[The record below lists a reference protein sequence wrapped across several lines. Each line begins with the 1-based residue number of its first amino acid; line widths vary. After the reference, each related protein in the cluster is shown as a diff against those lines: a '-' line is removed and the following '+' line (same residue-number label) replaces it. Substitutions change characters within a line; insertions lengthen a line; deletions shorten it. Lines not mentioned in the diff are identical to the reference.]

1 MHLALPKNAF
11 TLDFQTLA
19 AENDGHRYLLVL
31 VDVLSRTVY
40 VEPVRKKATPDMKTA
55 FDVIFN
61 RMPMIP
67 HRLFTDQGKDENLI
81 IALGFFRFFLGT
93 EFTASNMKDYFR
105 SKRVD
110 YHPAS
115 AKHTKAATAE
125 RMIRCCKE

>member
-1 MHLALPKNAF
+1 MPTWQVFLHLALPKNGF

-67 HRLFTDQGKDENLI
+67 HRLFTDQGKDEN
-81 IALGFFRFFLGT
+81 
-93 EFTASNMKDYFR
+93 
-105 SKRVD
+105 
-110 YHPAS
+110 
-115 AKHTKAATAE
+115 
-125 RMIRCCKE
+125 